1 MLISTK
7 TKNNHINTDN
17 HNIFPNMTKTNI
29 AIFAS
34 GSGTN
39 CENIIRY
46 FANHD
51 ERAKRLGVPAIYL
64 NKEGFNS
71 HQQMSALLSQYDVN
85 FIVLAGFLLMVPDFL
100 IKEFHHRMIN
110 IHPALLPKYGG
121 KGMYGHHV
129 HEAVCKAGEKE
140 TGFTVHWVSEVCD
153 GGEIIAQVKTDLTPD
168 DTPETIAAKEHVL
181 EMEHF
186 PRIIEEIIHSL

>member
-1 MLISTK
+1 MLTSTK

-51 ERAKRLGVPAIYL
+51 SICVLERAKRLGVPAIYL

-140 TGFTVHWVSEVCD
+140 TGFTV
-153 GGEIIAQVKTDLTPD
+153 EIIAQVKTDLTSD

-181 EMEHF
+181 EMDHF
-186 PRIIEEIIHSL
+186 PRIIEEIISCR